1 MVYNKVPK
9 AKIHSI
15 QTLGTVDGPGVRF
28 VVFLQ
33 GCPLRCLY
41 CHNPD
46 TFNINNFKMEKTVD
60 ELLLEYDKNK
70 QFCSGGITVTGGE
83 PLLQIDF
90 LIALFKEAKSR
101 GINTCIDTS
110 GATFN
115 KNNTSKFDELM
126 KYTDIVMLDIKHI
139 DDSEHIKLTTIT
151 NKNILDFALYLS
163 NINIPLWI
171 RHVAVPNITYNEKH
185 LIRLGNFLANIKSLK
200 WLDVLPYH
208 SMGMAKYEELEMEYK
223 LKDTPE
229 LTEKHAKHARD
240 FILYGIKQVKNKKTN

>member
-1 MVYNKVPK
+1 MSEPK

-28 VVFLQ
+28 VIFLQ

-46 TFNINNFKMEKTVD
+46 TFNINNYKLEKTVD
-60 ELLLEYDKNK
+60 ELIFEYEKNK

-90 LIALFKEAKSR
+90 LIAFFKKAKEKN
-101 GINTCIDTS
+101 INTCIDTS

-115 KNNTSKFDELM
+115 INNTAKFDELM

-139 DDSEHIKLTTIT
+139 DNEEHIKLTGHS
-151 NKNILDFALYLS
+151 NENILNFALYLS
-163 NINIPLWI
+163 NKNIPLWI
-171 RHVAVPNITYNEKH
+171 RHVVVPNITYNEDF
-185 LIRLGNFLANIKSLK
+185 LIRLGQFLSNIKSLK

-208 SMGMAKYEELEMEYK
+208 SMGTSKYEELGIEYK
-223 LKDTPE
+223 LKNTPDLPKE
-229 LTEKHAKHARD
+229 YVKYARD
-240 FILYGIKQVKNKKTN
+240 FIIYGMKKGQ